1 MNLDK
6 IYVDSYDNSVFQYT
20 EKFITHIIDMENKE
34 SLKAI
39 LQYCEENNIIPNLID
54 KNRLDLVLR
63 LGINELNKRELVGD
77 TNVKD

>member
-6 IYVDSYDNSVFQYT
+6 IYVDSYDNTVFQYT

-34 SLKAI
+34 ALKTI

-54 KNRLDLVLR
+54 KNRLDLVLK
-63 LGINELNKRELVGD
+63 LGINELNKRDLESKGE
-77 TNVKD
+77 

>member
-6 IYVDSYDNSVFQYT
+6 IYVDSYDNTVFQYT

-34 SLKAI
+34 ALKTI

-63 LGINELNKRELVGD
+63 LGIAELNKRDLESKGE
-77 TNVKD
+77 